1 MEDVRSTRTDG
12 EVELYAEEQ
21 AVQEAESW
29 LNQKTFS
36 QVREE
41 IYQRGSFTVCVLHAV
56 SNGKEYEGVGFAKA
70 RQELGIARYDSDMGK
85 TVSRGRAVHDLFLE
99 LKREQQNKKTKIQ

>member
-29 LNQKTFS
+29 LNQKTFNE
-36 QVREE
+36 VTEE
-41 IYQRGSFTVCVLHAV
+41 IYQRGSFSVAIIHAYAD
-56 SNGKEYEGVGFAKA
+56 GKLYEGVGFSKA
-70 RQELGIARYDSDMGK
+70 RQDVSVARYDAERGK
-85 TVSRGRAVHDLFLE
+85 AVAKGRAIHDIFME
-99 LKREQQNKKTKIQ
+99 YKRSSKK